1 MVESWREVVTIS
13 PNKAALVF
21 AILLGG
27 WHLVWS
33 VLVATGLAQPLI
45 NFIFR
50 IHFIRPVYVIEPF
63 SIGTALLLIAI
74 TAAIGYIVGWIFATL
89 WNKLHN

>member
-27 WHLVWS
+27 WHLLWS
-33 VLVATGLAQPLI
+33 VVVAAGWAQPLI
-45 NFIFR
+45 NFIFW
-50 IHFIRPVYVIEPF
+50 IHFIRPVYVVENF
-63 SIGTALLLIAI
+63 NIGIALLLIAV
-74 TAAIGYIVGWIFATL
+74 TAAIGYAIGWSLAML
-89 WNKLHN
+89 WNKLHK